1 MKKIYILFISLVVAL
16 SSYAEVTAVSQTSLQ
31 GKITDQNGEP
41 VIGANIYLQELKTGA
56 VTDNNGNYQIDNLP
70 RRAVLIQISSLG
82 YKMILENID
91 LSSTTRKDFI
101 LQESIT
107 EISEVT
113 VTGQAITS
121 QLAKTPTP
129 VSIVTLS
136 ELQQHAST
144 NIIDALSA
152 QPGVSQITTGGG
164 ISKPVI
170 RGLGYNR
177 VVVVNDGVRQEGQ
190 QWGDEHGIEIDE
202 NQVNRV
208 EILKGPASLL
218 YGSDAMA
225 GVISFFSSPILPQD
239 KVQLNA
245 STNYQTNNGLMGY
258 SLDYAGHKNT
268 FVWDVRYSGKQA
280 HAYQNKYDG
289 YVYGSGFK
297 ENAASAMVGTSNWWG
312 YSHLTLSMYHL
323 TPGIVEGERDSL
335 TGKFIKPVVLPDG
348 TVGHDIATRAD
359 FTSYKHQM
367 PYQQVYHYKAV
378 WNNNI
383 LLGTGSLKASLGYQQ
398 NRRQEFAN
406 VLTPNNYGLYFQL
419 HTINYDV
426 HYEAQEK
433 GGYSYSFGVSGMG
446 QRSLNKGTEFL
457 VPEYSL
463 FDIGAFAVAKKTI
476 GKLDISGGLRF
487 DNRSETGK
495 SLYLNANDAKTTASD
510 PTATQRFFA
519 FSKDF
524 NGVSG
529 SLGASLQLNDN
540 WITKLNLSQGFR
552 APSIGELAS
561 NGVHDGTVRY
571 EIGNSGL
578 KSEHSLQLDYELGYN
593 TEHVTAKVNL
603 FANNIR
609 NYIYSHKIN
618 SVNGGDSIQSG
629 YSTYKFDLGNA
640 LLFGGEVYLDIHP
653 HPLDWLHFENSFSYV
668 YSELKN
674 QPDSTRFLPFTPAPK
689 WTSDIRVDLNNISKS
704 LKNSYVSFGLEHNFK
719 QTHVYSA
726 YDTETPT
733 GAYTLLNAGIGTDV
747 LLKNKRTL
755 CTIYINATNLAN
767 VAYQSHLSRLKY
779 SPENYATGRTG
790 VYNMGRNIS
799 FKLIVPVSM

>member
-1 MKKIYILFISLVVAL
+1 MKKIFIFLISLVAAL
-16 SSYAEVTAVSQTSLQ
+16 NISADVTATSQTSLQ
-31 GKITDQNGEP
+31 GKITDKNGEP
-41 VIGANIYLQELKTGA
+41 IIGVNIYLPELKTGA
-56 VTDNNGNYQIDNLP
+56 TTNNQGVYEIDNLP
-70 RRAVLIQISSLG
+70 KHTLSIQINSVG
-82 YKMILENID
+82 YKMILEKID
-91 LSSTTRKDFI
+91 LGSVTHKDYVM
-101 LQESIT
+101 QESIT
-107 EISEVT
+107 EITEVT
-113 VTGQAITS
+113 VIGQGLNSQIT
-121 QLAKTPTP
+121 KTPTP
-129 VSIVTLS
+129 VSVVTLT
-136 ELQQHAST
+136 ELQQHPST
-144 NIIDALSA
+144 NIIDALSS

>member
-1 MKKIYILFISLVVAL
+1 MKKIYLLFISLVVAL
-16 SSYAEVTAVSQTSLQ
+16 SSYADATAVAQTSLQ
-31 GKITDQNGEP
+31 GKITDKNGEP
-41 VIGANIYLQELKTGA
+41 IIGANIYLQELKTGA
-56 VTDNNGNYQIDNLP
+56 VTDNNGNYQINNLP
-70 RRAVLIQISSLG
+70 GRTVLIQISSLG

-91 LSSTTRKDFI
+91 LASTTRKDFVM
-101 LQESIT
+101 QESIT

-152 QPGVSQITTGGG
+152 QPGVSQITTGSG

-190 QWGDEHGIEIDE
+190 QWGDEHGVEIDE

-225 GVISFFSSPILPQD
+225 GVISFFSSPILPQG

-245 STNYQTNNGLMGY
+245 STNFQTNNGLMGY

-280 HAYQNKYDG
+280 HAYQNRYDG

-297 ENAASAMVGTSNWWG
+297 ENAASALLGTSNWWG

-348 TVGHDIATRAD
+348 SGGEDIATHDD
-359 FTSYKHQM
+359 FTSYKHSM

-383 LLGTGSLKASLGYQQ
+383 LLGGGSLKASIGYQQ
-398 NRRQEFAN
+398 NRRQEFEDI
-406 VLTPNNYGLYFQL
+406 LTPKDYGLYFQL
-419 HTINYDV
+419 HTLNYDV

-433 GGYSYSFGVSGMG
+433 GGYSYSFGVNGMG

-457 VPEYSL
+457 VPEYGL
-463 FDIGAFAVAKKTI
+463 FDIGAFAVARKTI
-476 GKLDISGGLRF
+476 GNLELSGGLRF

-495 SLYLNANDAKTTASD
+495 ALYLNADDAITNASD

-519 FSKDF
+519 FSRNF
-524 NGVSG
+524 QGVSG
-529 SLGASLQLNDN
+529 SIGASLQLSDN
-540 WITKLNLSQGFR
+540 WLTKLNLSQGFR
-552 APSIGELAS
+552 APNVGELSS

-571 EIGNSGL
+571 EIGNPNL

-593 TEHVTAKVNL
+593 TEHVSAKVNL

-609 NYIYSHKIN
+609 NYIFSHKIS

-629 YSTYKFDLGNA
+629 YATYKFDSGNA
-640 LLFGGEVYLDIHP
+640 FLLGGEAYLDIHP

-674 QPDSTRFLPFTPAPK
+674 QPDSTRYLPFTPAPK
-689 WTSDIRVDLNNISKS
+689 WTSDIRVDLNDISKS
-704 LKNSYVSFGLEHNFK
+704 LKNTYVSFGLEHNFK
-719 QTHVYSA
+719 QNHVYAA
-726 YDTETPT
+726 YGTETPT

-755 CTIYINATNLAN
+755 CTIYINATNLAD

-779 SPENYATGRTG
+779 GPENYATGRAG

-799 FKLIVPVSM
+799 FKLIVPVSL